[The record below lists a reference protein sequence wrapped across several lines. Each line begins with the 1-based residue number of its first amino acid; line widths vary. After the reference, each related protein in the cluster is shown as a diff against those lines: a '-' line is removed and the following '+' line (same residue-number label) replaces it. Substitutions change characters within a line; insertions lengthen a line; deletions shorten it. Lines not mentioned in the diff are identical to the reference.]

1 MGFIHLHNHTDYS
14 LMDSI
19 ASIPKYIKKACQ
31 CGMTS
36 LAITDHGNMS
46 GAISFYEACRHA
58 GINPIIGTEFNIAAK
73 DRHKKDNNNYHLI
86 LLAMNDAGY
95 HNLMKLNS
103 IAYTEGF
110 HKEPRI
116 DKEALSRFSNNL
128 ICLSACIGGEIP
140 QLLLS
145 DDYEKAKGSARWYKN
160 LFGDRYYLELQDH
173 GLKKEKKVN
182 QLLAQLSHE
191 LDIPLV
197 CTNDIHY
204 IEKSDWDAHDTLL
217 CIKTKSKK
225 SDKNRR
231 RYHKGQYYFR
241 TPEEMAKLFSWCP
254 EAVENTEKIADRCK
268 LEIKFHGPVFPEFTI
283 PHEFKDK
290 AEYLTYLAN
299 EGLKKR
305 YTVIS
310 KEIQQRLDYELSIIM
325 QRGYADYFLVV
336 WDYVH
341 WAKTHNIL
349 VGPGRGSTA
358 GSLVAYSLAITD
370 VDPIKYD
377 LLFERF
383 INPEYVSLPD
393 IDVDFC
399 PDELPQ
405 VINYVTERYG
415 KQNVGRIVC
424 FEKMQLR
431 TIIEDVAN
439 VLDIPKEE
447 VRKICS
453 FISGKPSQTLRSIE
467 KNLKLRLEEVRK
479 ICSFISGKPS
489 QTLRSVVKNQ
499 KLKLIEGWYKELFD
513 TVQRLEGLIGHSFL
527 HPSGVVIG
535 EKPLDNYVPLYADPK
550 TGTILTQYDMW
561 QIEDSGLVKMDF
573 VGFKELTLIKHTVEF
588 IHKKKP
594 DFDITKI
601 DEHDKKTFDMLANGD
616 SEGVFQF
623 ESYGMSNILKKAK
636 PSTIEEL
643 VALNTL
649 YRPGPM
655 QFIDQYIDSKNG
667 VIPIEYLDPN
677 LEDVLKETYGVVI
690 YQEQIMRIAQIIAGY
705 TFGQADKLR
714 RDLAKRKLDEFTGNS
729 SRFKAGAVKNGFTEK
744 KAEEIFQVMK
754 QFAAYSFNKSHFAAY
769 SIIAYQTAFLKANYP
784 DEFYAAMR
792 EMDKID
798 CDINTIL

>member
-1 MGFIHLHNHTDYS
+1 MGFVHLHNHTDYS
-14 LMDSI
+14 IGESI
-19 ASIPKYIKKACQ
+19 ASIPKYIEKAEKF
-31 CGMTS
+31 GMPS

-46 GAISFYEACRHA
+46 GAIRFYEECKSA
-58 GINPIIGTEFNIAAK
+58 GINPIIGTEFSIALK
-73 DRHKKDNNNYHLI
+73 DRHWKDNNYYHLI

-110 HKEPRI
+110 YKEPRI
-116 DKEALSRFSNNL
+116 DKETLSMFSSDL
-128 ICLSACIGGEIP
+128 ICLSAGLEGEIS

-145 DDYEKAKGSARWYKN
+145 DDYEKAKESALWYKN
-160 LFGDRYYLELQDH
+160 LLGDRYYLELQNH
-173 GLKKEKKVN
+173 GLKEEKEVN
-182 QLLAQLSHE
+182 KLLARLSHE

-204 IEKSDWDAHDTLL
+204 IEKSDWNAHDTLL

-225 SDKNRR
+225 SDKNRQ
-231 RYHKGQYYFR
+231 RYKKGQYYFR
-241 TPEEMAKLFSWCP
+241 TPEEMAKLFAWCP
-254 EAVENTEKIADRCK
+254 EAVENTEKIAERCK
-268 LEIKFHGPVFPEFTI
+268 LEIKFPGPIFPDYTI
-283 PHEFKDK
+283 PPEFKDK
-290 AEYLTYLAN
+290 DEYLSYLAD

-305 YTVIS
+305 YLVVS
-310 KEIQQRLDYELSIIM
+310 KEIQQRLNYELSIIA
-325 QRGYADYFLVV
+325 QKGYADYFLVV

-349 VGPGRGSTA
+349 VGPGRRSSA

-383 INPEYVSLPD
+383 INPECTSLLQPD

-405 VINYVTERYG
+405 VIKYVTELYG
-415 KQNVGRIVC
+415 KQNVGQIIC
-424 FEKMQLR
+424 FEKMKLR
-431 TIIEDVAN
+431 TIIKDVAD
-439 VLDIPKEE
+439 VLDIPKTEI
-447 VRKICS
+447 RKICS
-453 FISGKPSQTLRSIE
+453 YISDRPKQTLKSAFAE
-467 KNLKLRLEEVRK
+467 N
-479 ICSFISGKPS
+479 P
-489 QTLRSVVKNQ
+489 
-499 KLKLIEGWYKELFD
+499 KLKLIKAKGGVYKELFD
-513 TVQRLEGLIGHSFL
+513 TVRHLEGLISHSIL
-527 HPSGVVIG
+527 HPTGVVIG
-535 EKPLDNYVPLYADPK
+535 REPLDSYVPIYANPK
-550 TGTILTQYDMW
+550 TGTISPQYDMMDIW
-561 QIEDSGLVKMDF
+561 DCGLVKVNF
-573 VGFKELTLIKHTVEF
+573 VGVKTLSLIKKTVEL

-594 DFDITKI
+594 GFDITKV
-601 DEHDKKTFDMLANGD
+601 DEHDKKTFDMLAEGD

-636 PSTIEEL
+636 PSTIEDL

-649 YRPGPM
+649 YRPRPM

-667 VIPIEYLDPN
+667 VIPIEYLDPS

-705 TFGQADKLR
+705 TFGQADNLR
-714 RDLAKRKLDEFTGNS
+714 RDLAKRMPDEFTGNS
-729 SRFKAGAVKNGFTEK
+729 TRFKAGAVKNGFTEK

-754 QFAAYSFNKSHFAAY
+754 TFAAYSFNKSHFAAY

-784 DEFYAAMR
+784 DEFYAAMN
-792 EMDKID
+792 EVGKID
-798 CDINTIL
+798 C

>member
-14 LMDSI
+14 LMESI
-19 ASIPKYIKKACQ
+19 ASIPKYIEKAWQ
-31 CGMTS
+31 YGMS
-36 LAITDHGNMS
+36 ALAITDHGNMS

-73 DRHKKDNNNYHLI
+73 DRHKKNKNNYHLI

-110 HKEPRI
+110 YKEPRI
-116 DKEALSRFSNNL
+116 DKKTLARFSSDL
-128 ICLSACIGGEIP
+128 ICLSACIEGEIP

-145 DDYEKAKGSARWYKN
+145 DDYEKAKDSACWYKN

-173 GLKKEKKVN
+173 GLEEEKKVN
-182 QLLAQLSHE
+182 QLLAQLSLE

-204 IEKSDWDAHDTLL
+204 IEKSDWNAHDTLL

-231 RYHKGQYYFR
+231 RYQKEQYYFR
-241 TPEEMAKLFSWCP
+241 APEEMAKLFSWCP
-254 EAVENTEKIADRCK
+254 EAVENTEKIAERCK
-268 LEIKFHGPVFPEFTI
+268 LKIKFPGPVFPEYTI

-305 YTVIS
+305 YPVINE
-310 KEIQQRLDYELSIIM
+310 EIQQRLDYELSIII

-349 VGPGRGSTA
+349 VGPGRGSST

-377 LLFERF
+377 LLFEGF
-383 INPEYVSLPD
+383 INPECISLLQPD

-405 VINYVTERYG
+405 VINYVTELYG
-415 KQNVGRIVC
+415 KQNVGRIIHY
-424 FEKMQLR
+424 EEMKLR
-431 TIIEDVAN
+431 TIIKDVAN
-439 VLDIPKEE
+439 VLDIPKNEI
-447 VRKICS
+447 RKICS
-453 FISGKPSQTLRSIE
+453 YISDYPKQTLKRAFAE
-467 KNLKLRLEEVRK
+467 N
-479 ICSFISGKPS
+479 P
-489 QTLRSVVKNQ
+489 
-499 KLKLIEGWYKELFD
+499 KLKLIKVKGDVYKELFD
-513 TVQRLEGLIGHSFL
+513 TAQRLEGLISHSFL
-527 HPSGVVIG
+527 HPTGVVIG
-535 EKPLDNYVPLYADPK
+535 RKPLDNYVPLYADPK
-550 TGTILTQYDMW
+550 TGTIFTQYDMW

-573 VGFKELTLIKHTVEF
+573 VNFKALTLIKHTMEL

-601 DEHDKKTFDMLANGD
+601 DEHDKKTFDMLDKGD
-616 SEGVFQF
+616 SKCVFQF
-623 ESYGMSNILKKAK
+623 GSYGMANILKKAK
-636 PSTIEEL
+636 PSTIDEL
-643 VALNTL
+643 VAIIAL
-649 YRPGPM
+649 YRPKST
-655 QFIDQYIDSKNG
+655 QFIDKYINNKKG
-667 VIPIEYLDPN
+667 VIPIKYPDPS
-677 LEDVLKETYGVVI
+677 LEGVLKNTYGVIV
-690 YQEQIMRIAQIIAGY
+690 YQEQAMRIAQIIAGY
-705 TFGQADKLR
+705 TLGKADILR
-714 RDLAKRKLDEFTGNS
+714 RDMGKRNREKLAEHLE
-729 SRFKAGAVKNGFTEK
+729 RFKAGAVGNGFTENH
-744 KAEEIFQVMK
+744 AEEIFHILEQVAGYG
-754 QFAAYSFNKSHFAAY
+754 FCKSYTVVY

-792 EMDKID
+792 KVGKID
-798 CDINTIL
+798 CVISTILF

>member
-14 LMDSI
+14 LMESI

-46 GAISFYEACRHA
+46 GAISFYEACHHA

-73 DRHKKDNNNYHLI
+73 ARHKKDNNNYHLI

-110 HKEPRI
+110 YKEPRI
-116 DKEALSRFSNNL
+116 TKETLSQYSNDL
-128 ICLSACIGGEIP
+128 ICLSAGLEEEIS

-145 DDYEKAKGSARWYKN
+145 DDYEKAKDSARWYKN

-173 GLKKEKKVN
+173 GLMEEKKAN
-182 QLLAQLSHE
+182 QILAQLSHE

-197 CTNDIHY
+197 CTNNIHY
-204 IEKSDWDAHDTLL
+204 IEKSDWNAHDTFL

-231 RYHKGQYYFR
+231 RYKKGQYYFR
-241 TPEEMAKLFSWCP
+241 TPEEMAKLFAWCP
-254 EAVENTEKIADRCK
+254 EAVENTEKIAERCK
-268 LEIKFHGPVFPEFTI
+268 LEIKFPGPVFPEFTI

-305 YTVIS
+305 YPVIS
-310 KEIQQRLDYELSIIM
+310 KEIQQRLDYELGIIIHS
-325 QRGYADYFLVV
+325 GYADYFLVV
-336 WDYVH
+336 WDYVR
-341 WAKTHNIL
+341 WAKTHDIL
-349 VGPGRGSTA
+349 VGPGRGKSA

-377 LLFERF
+377 LLFEGF
-383 INPEYVSLPD
+383 INPERVSLPD

-405 VINYVTERYG
+405 VINYVTELYG
-415 KQNVGRIVC
+415 KQNVGRIIH
-424 FEKMQLR
+424 FEKMKLE
-431 TIIEDVAN
+431 TIIKDVAN
-439 VLDIPKEE
+439 VLDIPKNEI
-447 VRKICS
+447 RKICS
-453 FISGKPSQTLRSIE
+453 YISYYP
-467 KNLKLRLEEVRK
+467 NLKGAFARN
-479 ICSFISGKPS
+479 P
-489 QTLRSVVKNQ
+489 
-499 KLKLIEGWYKELFD
+499 KLKLIKAKGGVYKELFD
-513 TVQRLEGLIGHSFL
+513 TAQRLEGLIGHSFL

-535 EKPLDNYVPLYADPK
+535 REPLDSYVPLYANPK
-550 TGTILTQYDMW
+550 TGDVSTQYDMFE
-561 QIEDSGLVKMDF
+561 IGDCGLVKMDF
-573 VGFKELTLIKHTVEF
+573 VGFKELTLIKHSVEL

-623 ESYGMSNILKKAK
+623 ESSGMSNVLQKAK
-636 PSTIEEL
+636 VSTIEEL
-643 VALNTL
+643 IAINAL
-649 YRPGPM
+649 YRPGPIM
-655 QFIDQYIDSKNG
+655 LIDKYIGSKNG
-667 VIPIEYLDPN
+667 VIPVKYPDPS
-677 LEDVLKETYGVVI
+677 LEAVLKNTYGVIV
-690 YQEQIMRIAQIIAGY
+690 YQEQVMRIAQIIAGY
-705 TFGQADKLR
+705 TLGQADILR
-714 RDLAKRKLDEFTGNS
+714 RDMGKRKREKLAEQLL
-729 SRFKAGAVKNGFTEK
+729 RFKAGAVKNGFTEEH
-744 KAEEIFQVMK
+744 AEEIFHILE
-754 QFAAYSFNKSHFAAY
+754 QFAGYSFNKSHAVAY

-792 EMDKID
+792 DVDKIN
-798 CDINTIL
+798 CEISTIL

>member
-19 ASIPKYIKKACQ
+19 ASIPKYIEKACQ
-31 CGMTS
+31 CGMSS

-46 GAISFYEACRHA
+46 GAISFYEACHHA

-116 DKEALSRFSNNL
+116 DKEVLSRFSSNL
-128 ICLSACIGGEIP
+128 ICLSACIEGEIP

-145 DDYEKAKGSARWYKN
+145 NDYEKAKNSALWYKN

-173 GLKKEKKVN
+173 GLKEEKKVN
-182 QLLAQLSHE
+182 QLLARLSHE

-204 IEKSDWDAHDTLL
+204 IEKRNWNTHDTLL

-231 RYHKGQYYFR
+231 RYQKGQYYFR
-241 TPEEMAKLFSWCP
+241 TPEEMAKLFAWCP
-254 EAVENTEKIADRCK
+254 EAVENTEKIAVRCK
-268 LEIKFHGPVFPEFTI
+268 LEIKFPGPVFPEFTI

-305 YTVIS
+305 YPVIS
-310 KEIQQRLDYELSIIM
+310 EEIQQRLDYELSFIIPK
-325 QRGYADYFLVV
+325 GYADYFLVV
-336 WDYVH
+336 WDYVR
-341 WAKTHNIL
+341 WAKTHDIL
-349 VGPGRGSTA
+349 VGPGRGKSA

-377 LLFERF
+377 LLFEGF
-383 INPEYVSLPD
+383 INPERVSLPD

-399 PDELPQ
+399 PDDLPEI
-405 VINYVTERYG
+405 INYVTELYG
-415 KQNVGRIVC
+415 KQNVGRIIC
-424 FEKMQLR
+424 FEKMKIS
-431 TIIEDVAN
+431 TIIKDVAN
-439 VLDIPKEE
+439 VLDIPKNEIRE
-447 VRKICS
+447 ICS
-453 FISGKPSQTLRSIE
+453 YISYYP
-467 KNLKLRLEEVRK
+467 NLKGAFARN
-479 ICSFISGKPS
+479 P
-489 QTLRSVVKNQ
+489 
-499 KLKLIEGWYKELFD
+499 KLKLIKAKGGVYKELFD
-513 TVQRLEGLIGHSFL
+513 TAQRLEGLIGNLFP
-527 HPSGVVIG
+527 HPTGVVIG
-535 EKPLDNYVPLYADPK
+535 RKPLDSYVPLYANPK
-550 TGTILTQYDMW
+550 TGAISTQYDMFE
-561 QIEDSGLVKMDF
+561 IGDCGLVKMDF
-573 VGFKELTLIKHTVEF
+573 VGFKELTLIKHTVEL

-601 DEHDKKTFDMLANGD
+601 DEHDKKTFNMLANGD
-616 SEGVFQF
+616 SKGVFQF
-623 ESYGMSNILKKAK
+623 ESSGMFNVLQKAK
-636 PSTIEEL
+636 VSTIEGL
-643 VALNTL
+643 IAINAL
-649 YRPGPM
+649 YRPGPIM
-655 QFIDQYIDSKNG
+655 LIDQYIDSKNG
-667 VIPIEYLDPN
+667 VIPVKYPDPS
-677 LEDVLKETYGVVI
+677 LEAVLKNTYGVIV
-690 YQEQIMRIAQIIAGY
+690 YQEQVMRIAQIIAGY
-705 TFGQADKLR
+705 TLGQADILR
-714 RDLAKRKLDEFTGNS
+714 RDMGKRKREKLSEQLL
-729 SRFKAGAVKNGFTEK
+729 RFKAGAVKNGFTEEH
-744 KAEEIFQVMK
+744 AEEIFHILE
-754 QFAAYSFNKSHFAAY
+754 QFAGYSFNKSHAVAY

-792 EMDKID
+792 DVDKINSE
-798 CDINTIL
+798 ISTIL

>member
-1 MGFIHLHNHTDYS
+1 MNAKPVQENNKQQSKLYKRRKTMGFIHLHNHTDFS

-19 ASIPKYIKKACQ
+19 ASIPKYIKKAWQ
-31 CGMTS
+31 CGMSS

-46 GAISFYEACRHA
+46 GAISFYEACRRA

-73 DRHKKDNNNYHLI
+73 DRHKKNNNNYHLV

-116 DKEALSRFSNNL
+116 DKETLSRFSSDL
-128 ICLSACIGGEIP
+128 ICLSACIEGEIP

-145 DDYEKAKGSARWYKN
+145 NDYEKAKDSALWYKN

-173 GLKKEKKVN
+173 GLKEEKKAN

-204 IEKSDWDAHDTLL
+204 IEKRDWNAHDTFL

-225 SDKNRR
+225 ADTNRR
-231 RYHKGQYYFR
+231 RYKKGQYYFR

-254 EAVENTEKIADRCK
+254 EAVENTEKIAERCK
-268 LEIKFHGPVFPEFTI
+268 LEIKFPGPVFPELTI

-305 YTVIS
+305 YPVIS
-310 KEIQQRLDYELSIIM
+310 EEIQQRLDYELSIIIH
-325 QRGYADYFLVV
+325 RGYADYFLVV

-383 INPEYVSLPD
+383 INPERVSLPD

-399 PDELPQ
+399 IEERNK
-405 VINYVTERYG
+405 VISYVTEKYG
-415 KQNVGRIVC
+415 KDKVADIVAL
-424 FEKMQLR
+424 KRLSLKT
-431 TIIEDVAN
+431 TITEIAK
-439 VLDIPKEE
+439 VLGIKHHE
-447 VRKICS
+447 VKRICS
-453 FISGKPSQTLRSIE
+453 YIPDDPYLTSQKAFMYE
-467 KNLKLRLEEVRK
+467 
-479 ICSFISGKPS
+479 P
-489 QTLRSVVKNQ
+489 
-499 KLKLIEGWYKELFD
+499 KLKEFKNKNRIFKELFD
-513 TVQRLEGLIGHSFL
+513 TTQRLEGLIGHSFL
-527 HPSGVVIG
+527 HPTGVVIG
-535 EKPLDNYVPLYADPK
+535 REPLDSYVPLYANPK
-550 TGTILTQYDMW
+550 TGDVSTQYDML
-561 QIEDSGLVKMDF
+561 QIEKCGLVKMDF
-573 VGFKELTLIKHTVEF
+573 LGLKALTLIKHTVEL
-588 IHKKKP
+588 IHKNNP
-594 DFDITKI
+594 DFDINKI
-601 DEHDKKTFDMLANGD
+601 DDQDKKTFDMLSNGD
-616 SEGVFQF
+616 SKGVFEF
-623 ESYGMSNILKKAK
+623 ESYGMSNILKEAK
-636 PSTIEEL
+636 PLTIDEL
-643 VALNTL
+643 IAINAL

-655 QFIDQYIDSKNG
+655 LFIDKYIDSKNG
-667 VIPIEYLDPN
+667 VIPVKYPDPS
-677 LEDVLKETYGVVI
+677 LEAVLKNTYGVIV
-690 YQEQIMRIAQIIAGY
+690 YQEQIMRIAQIIAGF
-705 TFGQADKLR
+705 TLGQADILR
-714 RDLAKRKLDEFTGNS
+714 RDLGKRKRERLAEQLL
-729 SRFKAGAVKNGFTEK
+729 RFKSGALKNGFTEEH
-744 KAEEIFQVMK
+744 AEEIFHILE
-754 QFAAYSFNKSHFAAY
+754 QFAGYGFNKSHAVAY
-769 SIIAYQTAFLKANYP
+769 SIITYQTAFLKANYP

-792 EMDKID
+792 EVDKID
-798 CDINTIL
+798 CEINTML